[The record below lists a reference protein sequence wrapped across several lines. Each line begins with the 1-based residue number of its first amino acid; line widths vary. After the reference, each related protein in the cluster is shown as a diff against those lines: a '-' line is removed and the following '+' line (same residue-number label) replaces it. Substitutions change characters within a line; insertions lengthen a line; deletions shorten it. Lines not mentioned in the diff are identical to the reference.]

1 MSDLT
6 EERPEELPRVA
17 APAATMSHR
26 ERWLRILALA
36 GVLYV
41 FLMSIELIGDTFKLM
56 GDDFARSLFEY
67 TLNPFSGLLTGIL
80 ATSLVQSSSTVT
92 SIIVSLVAS
101 GSVGIEQAVPMVMGA
116 NIGTSITNTIVS
128 LGHMT
133 AKQEFQ
139 RAFAGAT
146 VHDFFNLLAVAVFL
160 PLELATGF
168 LHKAAVATNELLVG
182 RGGVDFDS
190 PLKQAVEPTVEMLES
205 ALVSVS
211 PNNIVAAFILLVMG
225 LALLIGS
232 LRYLVRLMK
241 SLMMGKVEVVLHRY
255 LFKHPIRGIV
265 VGAIITILVQSSSV
279 TTSLTIPLLAA
290 GFVSVENIFPFVLGA
305 NVGTTITALLA
316 SMVTGSSEALT
327 VALCHVYFN
336 IFGILGL
343 YWFRRIPIGLAKGLG
358 RIAVHSPGYAI
369 GYVLG
374 VFFLLPVLLIWLA
387 R

>member
-343 YWFRRIPIGLAKGLG
+343 YWFRRIPIALAKGLG
-358 RIAVHSPGYAI
+358 RIAVHAPGYAI

-374 VFFLLPVLLIWLA
+374 VFFLLPVVLIWLA

>member
-1 MSDLT
+1 MT
-6 EERPEELPRVA
+6 ETVQGDPELPKQA
-17 APAATMSHR
+17 ADHPPMSAR
-26 ERWLRILALA
+26 ERLLRVLALA
-36 GVLYV
+36 GILYV

-56 GDDFARSLFEY
+56 GDDFARDLFNY
-67 TLNPFSGLLTGIL
+67 TMNPFSGLLTGIL

-116 NIGTSITNTIVS
+116 NVGTSITNTIVS

-168 LHKAAVATNELLVG
+168 LHNAAVWTSERLVG
-182 RGGVDFDS
+182 TGGLEFHS
-190 PLKQAVEPTVEMLES
+190 PLKEAVEPTVEALEG
-205 ALVSVS
+205 ALVAIT
-211 PNNIVAAFILLVMG
+211 PNNIVAAVILLFIG
-225 LALLIGS
+225 LILLITS
-232 LRYLVRLMK
+232 LRFLVKLMK
-241 SLMMGKVEVVLHRY
+241 SLMMGKVEVMLHRY
-255 LFKHPIRGIV
+255 LFKHPLRGIL
-265 VGAIITILVQSSSV
+265 VGTIITILVQSSSV

-336 IFGILGL
+336 VFGIMAL
-343 YWFRRIPIGLAKGLG
+343 YWFRRIPIACAKYLG
-358 RIAVHSPGYAI
+358 RVAVHSPLYAV
-369 GYVLG
+369 GYVLV
-374 VFFLLPVLLIWLA
+374 VFFLLPVTLIWLA